1 MVGGECVAL
10 AAGPVHGDHQLCV
23 GLFVE
28 RVLPGEGLQVGDEL
42 DVFAEEEG
50 ATKERAVAAGA
61 TANSAAEDDALTRAA
76 TSAVRRRIAAQ
87 SSLFDLANQK
97 IVDELRE
104 TKVEEM
110 SAEEA
115 KELLAELR
123 KKVM

>member
-1 MVGGECVAL
+1 MFVPLQNDRRGLEC
-10 AAGPVHGDHQLCV
+10 
-23 GLFVE
+23 
-28 RVLPGEGLQVGDEL
+28 EL
-42 DVFAEEEG
+42 DVFAEEAE
-50 ATKERAVAAGA
+50 TKEQAAAAGA
-61 TANSAAEDDALTRAA
+61 TANSPAEDRALTRAA
-76 TSAVRRRIAAQ
+76 FSAARRRIAAQ

-104 TKVEEM
+104 TKIEEM